1 MGCLEWNVSKRVA
14 TLQIGNLSYYYS
26 IQDVVLLQRRRQQ
39 QSARSLFPFSV
50 CLILFSR
57 NREAA
62 MKKVSVT
69 KRELPK
75 ISRGLPNNSFPPPT
89 QHQRGTCHYYVSE
102 GAGMGYLEWHV
113 SKRVATLQI
122 GIYYYSRC

>member
-1 MGCLEWNVSKRVA
+1 MDGMPRVECIEEGS

-26 IQDVVLLQRRRQQ
+26 IRDVVLLQRRRQQ

-75 ISRGLPNNSFPPPT
+75 ISRGLPNIIPFPPPT
-89 QHQRGTCHYYVSE
+89 QHQKE
-102 GAGMGYLEWHV
+102 
-113 SKRVATLQI
+113 RVIIMFLRVQGWDI
-122 GIYYYSRC
+122 